1 MQITPIQT
9 NVNIIRILSGVPPVF
24 VATVRAARVRA
35 RAPALGFAAVHMMTQ
50 NILENNLKIYVT
62 IILDKNQHVVS
73 IPIAITAINMARSE
87 ERKKAIKA
95 FKIATDGYLN
105 CGGTN
110 RKSEV
115 LALFKDMLGCSNIK
129 I

>member
-1 MQITPIQT
+1 
-9 NVNIIRILSGVPPVF
+9 
-24 VATVRAARVRA
+24 
-35 RAPALGFAAVHMMTQ
+35 
-50 NILENNLKIYVT
+50 
-62 IILDKNQHVVS
+62 
-73 IPIAITAINMARSE
+73 MARSE

>member
-35 RAPALGFAAVHMMTQ
+35 RAPALGFAAVHLMTQ

-62 IILDKNQHVVS
+62 IILDKK
-73 IPIAITAINMARSE
+73 TR
-87 ERKKAIKA
+87 
-95 FKIATDGYLN
+95 
-105 CGGTN
+105 
-110 RKSEV
+110 
-115 LALFKDMLGCSNIK
+115 
-129 I
+129 

>member
-1 MQITPIQT
+1 MNYEFLNMKAEDLITRNT
-9 NVNIIRILSGVPPVF
+9 LS
-24 VATVRAARVRA
+24 
-35 RAPALGFAAVHMMTQ
+35 
-50 NILENNLKIYVT
+50 N

-115 LALFKDMLGCSNIK
+115 LALFKEILGCSNIK

>member
-1 MQITPIQT
+1 MKAEDLITRNT
-9 NVNIIRILSGVPPVF
+9 LS
-24 VATVRAARVRA
+24 
-35 RAPALGFAAVHMMTQ
+35 
-50 NILENNLKIYVT
+50 N

-73 IPIAITAINMARSE
+73 IPIAITAINMARPE